1 MEDHLLIPQ
10 CEIISPIYRILLTT
24 IAGLALAKRR
34 AVSLPFLYFDRKAS
48 AGRRHVREAQTH
60 RMKLIRWGE

>member
-48 AGRRHVREAQTH
+48 AGRHSRSGGGRLTA
-60 RMKLIRWGE
+60 